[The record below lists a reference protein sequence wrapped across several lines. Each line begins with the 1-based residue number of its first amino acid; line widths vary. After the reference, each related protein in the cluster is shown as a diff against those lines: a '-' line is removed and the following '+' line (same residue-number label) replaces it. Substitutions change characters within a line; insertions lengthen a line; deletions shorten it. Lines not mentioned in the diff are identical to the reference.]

1 MMRYQ
6 KFGVAAAVLAAVLVS
21 TGPVAAQL
29 SQCAAVIG
37 PLLPDLVID
46 QQKLVSQIFVSEEQF
61 NNNDCT
67 VVEGCV
73 TKAGK
78 HTLLRFNTSTANVGL
93 ADLVIG
99 NPAGC
104 LSLFH
109 FSECHQ
115 HYHYENYADYRL
127 WTTAGYTNWVTMRD
141 ESARADSPRNGPLL
155 EAAVAN
161 GELIVG
167 HKQGFCMVDS
177 YKYPQYSGTA
187 GPAKFH
193 DCASNQ
199 GISVG
204 WSDEYGTQ
212 LPGQFVQI
220 TGLRDGDYVLEN
232 QVNPLHLLPES
243 DYTNNFAAVKLRYTS
258 KHGKIPG
265 TAEVIE

>member
-6 KFGVAAAVLAAVLVS
+6 KFGVAAVVVAAALLS

-29 SQCAAVIG
+29 SQCAVQIG
-37 PLLPDLVID
+37 PLLPDLIVD

-61 NNNDCT
+61 NNNDCN

-78 HTLLRFNTSTANVGL
+78 HTLLRFNTSTANIGQ

-99 NPAGC
+99 SPSGC

-109 FSECHQ
+109 LSECHQ
-115 HYHYENYADYRL
+115 HLHYENYADYRL
-127 WTTAGYTNWVTMRD
+127 WTAAGYAIWKQLRRSD
-141 ESARADSPRNGPLL
+141 LRADEGLNAQLL
-155 EAAVAN
+155 GVAVAN
-161 GELIVG
+161 GELVIG
-167 HKQGFCMVDS
+167 HKQGFCMFDS
-177 YKYPQYSGTA
+177 YHYDETR
-187 GPAKFH
+187 GPLQKVYT

-199 GISVG
+199 GISIG
-204 WSDEYGTQ
+204 WSDEYGSQ

-220 TGLRDGDYVLEN
+220 TGLQEGDYVLEN
-232 QVNPLHLLPES
+232 QVNPLQTLPES
-243 DYTNNFAAVKLRYTS
+243 DYTNNFTAVTLHYTP